1 MPLSDRGRKILWALA
16 GNHCSLCRCE
26 LIQAGTEEG
35 SKALVGEECHIIS
48 PRADGPRGTAP
59 AEPNPD
65 LDGYGNLILLCPS
78 DHSRVDQLTDEFTAS
93 RLHEIKAAHESWVR
107 TRLGGT
113 ATSSVML
120 RRGSPGLLVEVTT
133 GRELLW
139 IVAGA
144 EQSSLDNEDPLS
156 QEEVDLVGDF
166 LQSVFDASEMWD
178 ESEPALRTQIRFDL
192 GQQLTALHDHGWR
205 VFAALNRLVG
215 GGPARFPCIMGDR
228 VCSRGAHGQ
237 PGDREHPHLAAEH
250 QLNTARITKRGDK
263 RFVTAVGSSGSGS
276 CSGACYVVGFR

>member
-48 PRADGPRGTAP
+48 PRADGPRGTAA

-107 TRLGGT
+107 TRLGGS

-144 EQSSLDNEDPLS
+144 EESSLDHEDLLT
-156 QEEVDLVGDF
+156 QEEVDLVGGF
-166 LQSVFDASEMWD
+166 LQSLFDTAEMWD
-178 ESEPALRTQIRFDL
+178 EFEPAWRTQITFDL
-192 GQQLTALHDHGWR
+192 GQQLKALRDHGWR
-205 VFAALNRLVG
+205 IFAARSTGSLVG
-215 GGPARFPCIMGDR
+215 GVLDSP
-228 VCSRGAHGQ
+228 
-237 PGDREHPHLAAEH
+237 
-250 QLNTARITKRGDK
+250 TTW
-263 RFVTAVGSSGSGS
+263 VTAYVHVVRKDSSAIVSIPTPGQNAG
-276 CSGACYVVGFR
+276 